1 VPAAQTL
8 RQKKNSPIGGLGD
21 AGGADHRRGEEL
33 RPVLSALDHLWPGL
47 LLAYLLAALG
57 LFAGLSLRHKPLAG
71 MLTRLPLTSLAVVI
85 GALLLWTFI
94 REAGARV
101 FAAFPQALTQLLGVV
116 FTFVVGVLTGLL
128 APGRASEAAVKR
140 GARIVDGP
148 SPRLRD
154 APDSRFLSFAGQAIP
169 LADETKHF
177 KLIGT
182 TGTGKSTAIRELLRG
197 ALARGDRAVIAD
209 PDGGY
214 LKSFYE
220 AARGDV
226 VLNPFHPLAARWD
239 LFSEIV
245 ELHDA
250 DQLARSLIAD
260 YDDPDR
266 NWRQYG
272 RTFLTAVLRQL
283 HRLGEHDVGKFHHL
297 LLSAPVPELR
307 ELLRSTPAEPFLG
320 QENLKFFESVRSIAS
335 VHLAAIEHLALQATG
350 EPTSVRA
357 WIRTGRG
364 VLFLPYRATEIAALR
379 YLVSTW
385 MRLAIFETMS
395 GAEGDQ
401 RLWFV
406 VDELDALGAIDG
418 LKDAL
423 ARMRKFGG
431 RCVLGLQSIA
441 QVRGSYGDAEAQTI
455 IENCGNTLILRC
467 SASERGGT
475 AEFASRLIG
484 QREVIREQ
492 VSYTRPS
499 GFGGAAR
506 ASRTHSEHHA
516 IEQAVMTSEIEQ
528 LPDLTG
534 FLKVASRP
542 EWQRVAIAHVG

>member
-1 VPAAQTL
+1 
-8 RQKKNSPIGGLGD
+8 
-21 AGGADHRRGEEL
+21 
-33 RPVLSALDHLWPGL
+33 VLSALDHGWAGL

-57 LFAGLSLRHKPLAG
+57 LFAGLRLRGTPIPALLA
-71 MLTRLPLTSLAVVI
+71 RLPLTSLAVVI
-85 GALLLWTFI
+85 IALLLWAI
-94 REAGARV
+94 VREAAARA
-101 FAAFPQALTQLLGVV
+101 FAGIPQGVTQLLGMA
-116 FTFVVGVLTGLL
+116 FTLLVGVLTGLAAPRL
-128 APGRASEAAVKR
+128 APEALVRR
-140 GARIVDGP
+140 GARLVDGP
-148 SPRLRD
+148 SPRRGDPAGPPMLR
-154 APDSRFLSFAGQAIP
+154 FAGQAVS

-214 LKSFYE
+214 LKSFYD

-226 VLNPFHPLAARWD
+226 ILNPFHPLAARWD
-239 LFSEIV
+239 LFGEIV

-260 YDDPDR
+260 YDDADR

-283 HRLGEHDVGKFHHL
+283 HRLAEHDLGKLYYL

-335 VHLAAIEHLALQATG
+335 VHLASIEHLARQGTG

-357 WIRTGRG
+357 WIRKGRG
-364 VLFLPYRATEIAALR
+364 VLFLPYRASEIAALR

-385 MRLAIFETMS
+385 LRLAIFEAMS
-395 GAEGDQ
+395 AEEADQ
-401 RLWFV
+401 HLWFI

-423 ARMRKFGG
+423 ARLRKFGG

-484 QREVIREQ
+484 QREITRTQ
-492 VSYTRPS
+492 ISYSRAL

-506 ASRTHSEHHA
+506 ASRTRSEQHA
-516 IEQAVMTSEIEQ
+516 IEQAVMASQIEQ
-528 LPDLTG
+528 LPDLSG
-534 FLKVASRP
+534 FLKVASRA
-542 EWQRVAIAHVG
+542 EWQRVVIAQSG

>member
-1 VPAAQTL
+1 
-8 RQKKNSPIGGLGD
+8 
-21 AGGADHRRGEEL
+21 
-33 RPVLSALDHLWPGL
+33 VLSGLDHGWPGL

-57 LFAGLSLRHKPLAG
+57 LLAGLALRGKPIARMLA
-71 MLTRLPLTSLAVVI
+71 RLPLTSLVVVI
-85 GALLLWTFI
+85 VALVLWAMV
-94 REAGARV
+94 REAGARA
-101 FAAFPQALTQLLGVV
+101 FAGFPQVVTQLLGVA
-116 FTFVVGVLTGLL
+116 FTLLMGVLAGLITPRL
-128 APGRASEAAVKR
+128 EPEAAVRR
-140 GARIVDGP
+140 GARLIDSP
-148 SPRLRD
+148 SSRSRD
-154 APDSRFLSFAGQAIP
+154 AGETARALRFAGQAIS

-214 LKSFYE
+214 LKAFYD

-260 YDDPDR
+260 YDDADR

-272 RTFLTAVLRQL
+272 RTFVTAVLRQL
-283 HRLGEHDVGKFHHL
+283 HRLGEHDIGKLYHL

-335 VHLAAIEHLALQATG
+335 VHLAAIEHLARQSTG
-350 EPTSVRA
+350 EPTSVRT
-357 WIRTGRG
+357 WVRKGRG
-364 VLFLPYRATEIAALR
+364 VLFLPYRASEIAALR
-379 YLVSTW
+379 FLVSTW
-385 MRLAIFETMS
+385 MRLAIFEAMS
-395 GAEGDQ
+395 GEEGDL
-401 RLWFV
+401 RLWFI

-475 AEFASRLIG
+475 AEFASCLIG
-484 QREVIREQ
+484 QREIIREQ
-492 VSYTRPS
+492 VSYTRPL
-499 GFGGAAR
+499 GFSGAAR
-506 ASRTHSEHHA
+506 ASRTRSEHCV
-516 IEQAVMTSEIEQ
+516 IERAVMASEIEQ

-534 FLKVASRP
+534 FLKVASRA
-542 EWQRVAIAHVG
+542 EWQRVVVPHLG